1 MTENKEQS
9 KMVPKRRFKAFE
21 NEDGWV
27 KRELGEIL
35 DFSITTNSLSRNM
48 LNYYGGELRSI
59 HYGDILINYG
69 SILDVKTDVIP
80 FVTGGKVKDFSSQL
94 LKNGDIVF
102 ADAAEDETVGKAVEI
117 NGLRNADLVAGLHTI
132 VGRPLSKFA
141 ERYLGYYINS
151 NSYHRQLIPLMQ
163 GTKVSSISKNTLQK
177 TKIIYPNSINEQQD
191 IGDFFTN
198 LDQTITL
205 QQQKMEK
212 LKAMKSAY
220 LSEMFPAEGERK
232 PKRRFPGFTDDW
244 EQRELGEIGNT
255 FTGLSGKTKEDFG
268 HGDGKFITYM
278 NVFSNPVA
286 DLGGLESV
294 EIDNK
299 QFQVKL
305 GDVLFTTSSETP
317 EEVGMSSV
325 WLGNAENIYLN
336 SFCFGYRPTIEFDK
350 HYLAFMLRSAPI
362 RKKFQLLAQG
372 ISRYNISKNKV
383 MKMPIPVPNIV
394 EQKVLGAFFKNLD
407 QTIAFQQQKLE
418 KLQNIKKAY
427 LNEMFI

>member
-1 MTENKEQS
+1 
-9 KMVPKRRFKAFE
+9 MVPKRRFKAFE

-232 PKRRFPGFTDDW
+232 PKRRFPGFIDDW
-244 EQRELGEIGNT
+244 EQRELGESVKFINGRAYKQNELLDQGKYRVLRVGNFNTNDKWYYSDLELNEDKYANEGDLLYLWATVFGPKIWENERIIYHYHIWKVQINDYEIDKQYLYIWLENDKELIQKNTNGSTMVHITKGFIEERIFQFPSDIEEQKQIGN
-255 FTGLSGKTKEDFG
+255 
-268 HGDGKFITYM
+268 
-278 NVFSNPVA
+278 
-286 DLGGLESV
+286 
-294 EIDNK
+294 
-299 QFQVKL
+299 
-305 GDVLFTTSSETP
+305 
-317 EEVGMSSV
+317 
-325 WLGNAENIYLN
+325 
-336 SFCFGYRPTIEFDK
+336 
-350 HYLAFMLRSAPI
+350 
-362 RKKFQLLAQG
+362 
-372 ISRYNISKNKV
+372 
-383 MKMPIPVPNIV
+383 
-394 EQKVLGAFFKNLD
+394 FFKNLD
-407 QTIAFQQQKLE
+407 QTITLQQQKLE